1 MFVHRRMA
9 NPTQQHPGDVLIP
22 MGTVTQTQKMH
33 SQTNRSSGPTKMV
46 MDLETMF
53 SSQMATSASMFM
65 VKAQRTVSKDVQIRI

>member
-33 SQTNRSSGPTKMV
+33 SQTNRSSGLTKMV